1 MSISVETGLL
11 TLRPTHFI
19 TQDQENVIFG
29 LVFSKH
35 EMRSDTISHESE
47 YKKKSLNA
55 LFCGLKMVW
64 FAAGVEICWN
74 VEKISREDLLFL
86 WNIFK
91 KCSVFWDYFL
101 MTMNTII
108 DTFG

>member
-74 VEKISREDLLFL
+74 VEKISLHYLFL
-86 WNIFK
+86 RNVQLALAETVTADHNVGK
-91 KCSVFWDYFL
+91 
-101 MTMNTII
+101 
-108 DTFG
+108 